1 MTPPAEGQEKD
12 VLLVLDKQQG
22 KVSAVKGID
31 KEGNLQTV
39 PPTQGGEFM
48 QVDKNSDV
56 FSNFISNFFRKY
68 QDTSGLEL
76 FSVKASEAERDA
88 KAIEDNHRNPTPE
101 GDKRAEMLRVPKP
114 DFHEFKQGYRFDPS
128 KIDWENLKKVGIT
141 ADTLKNTKDFDRVMR
156 GYKSR
161 NTYTVS
167 GTVGGFYLKPT
178 DVKLSFYQAKDGT
191 VVPKLHGVQQDEK
204 LLQRPF
210 HEHEFTKQ
218 EQGNLQGT
226 GNLGGIAEI
235 KDPKSGEQI
244 PVFVSRDRYTHEL
257 EYMRADKWKCPDTIC
272 NVQVSPEQKAAF
284 EAGQAVKM
292 ENLQFRDGTK
302 RSAYL
307 QVSAVERGL
316 EFLPR
321 AAVQFLQ
328 QWQQPAE
335 QQVAGL
341 EVRVHRVVRLDRQSE
356 HDAEQHQQQC
366 GQRPGAQKKLLHV
379 RQRTAALCL
388 VHGAA
393 SLRRRQTTA
402 SAAPAA
408 SSQTAGAA
416 SCARPVGGTPSLLL
430 TQVTAASPV
439 RVAV

>member
-161 NTYTVS
+161 NTYTVL

-178 DVKLSFYQAKDGT
+178 DVKLSFYQTKDGT

-204 LLQRPF
+204 LLQRPYNG
-210 HEHEFTKQ
+210 HEFTKQ
-218 EQGNLQGT
+218 EQGNLQSI
-226 GNLGGIAEI
+226 GNLGNIAQI

-244 PVFVSRDRYTHEL
+244 LVFISRDRYTHEL
-257 EYMRADKWKCPDTIC
+257 EYMWADKWQCPDTVC
-272 NVQVSPEQKAAF
+272 NVKVTPEQKAAF

-292 ENLQFRDGTK
+292 ENLQFKDGTR

-321 AAVQFLQ
+321 SAMQALQ
-328 QWQQPAE
+328 QAS
-335 QQVAGL
+335 GL
-341 EVRVHRVVRLDRQSE
+341 KDEKGVEFNGHVQ
-356 HDAEQHQQQC
+356 
-366 GQRPGAQKKLLHV
+366 PGAQGKSPDKIQPKDV
-379 RQRTAALCL
+379 I
-388 VHGAA
+388 
-393 SLRRRQTTA
+393 
-402 SAAPAA
+402 PANE
-408 SSQTAGAA
+408 S
-416 SCARPVGGTPSLLL
+416 R
-430 TQVTAASPV
+430 TQVAVNSEGKTHEATKQCKEPLKQGQQKPTAKQKEKQDKAQDKSLKADKPKKSKGMKM
-439 RVAV
+439 

>member
-1 MTPPAEGQEKD
+1 MANRMTPPAEGQEKD

-39 PPTQGGEFM
+39 PPTHGGEFM

-56 FSNFISNFFRKY
+56 LSNFLSNFFRKF
-68 QDTSGLEL
+68 QATSGLEL
-76 FSVKASEAERDA
+76 FSVKASEVEQNA

-101 GDKRAEMLRVPKP
+101 GDKLAEMLRVPKP
-114 DFHEFKQGYRFDPS
+114 DFHEFKQGYRFDPA

-161 NTYTVS
+161 NTYTVL

-178 DVKLSFYQAKDGT
+178 DVKLSFYQTKDGT

-204 LLQRPF
+204 LLQRPYNG
-210 HEHEFTKQ
+210 HEFTKQ
-218 EQGNLQGT
+218 EQGNLQSI
-226 GNLGGIAEI
+226 GNLGNIAQI

-244 PVFVSRDRYTHEL
+244 LVFISRDRYTHEL
-257 EYMRADKWKCPDTIC
+257 EYMWADKWQCPDTVC
-272 NVQVSPEQKAAF
+272 NVKVTPEQKAAF

-292 ENLQFRDGTK
+292 ENLQFKDGTR

-321 AAVQFLQ
+321 SAMQALQ
-328 QWQQPAE
+328 QAS
-335 QQVAGL
+335 GL
-341 EVRVHRVVRLDRQSE
+341 KDEKGVEFNGHVQ
-356 HDAEQHQQQC
+356 
-366 GQRPGAQKKLLHV
+366 PGAQGKSPDKIQPKDV
-379 RQRTAALCL
+379 I
-388 VHGAA
+388 
-393 SLRRRQTTA
+393 
-402 SAAPAA
+402 PANE
-408 SSQTAGAA
+408 S
-416 SCARPVGGTPSLLL
+416 R
-430 TQVTAASPV
+430 TQVAVNSEGKTHEATKQCKEPLKQGQQKPTAKQKEKQDKAQDKSLKADKPKKSKGMKM
-439 RVAV
+439 

>member
-31 KEGNLQTV
+31 KDGNLQTV
-39 PPTQGGEFM
+39 PPTAAHGGEFM
-48 QVDKNSDV
+48 QVDRNGDI
-56 FSNFISNFFRKY
+56 FSNLVSNFYRKY
-68 QDTSGLEL
+68 QDTAGLEL
-76 FSVKASEAERDA
+76 FNVRVSEAEKTA
-88 KAIEDNHRNPTPE
+88 KAIEDNHLNPTPRCD
-101 GDKRAEMLRVPKP
+101 GLTEMLRVPKP
-114 DFHEFKQGYRFDPS
+114 DFHEFKQGYRFDPA

-204 LLQRPF
+204 LLQRPYNG
-210 HEHEFTKQ
+210 HEFTKQ
-218 EQGNLQGT
+218 EQGNLQSI
-226 GNLGGIAEI
+226 GNLGNIARI

-244 PVFVSRDRYTHEL
+244 PVFISRDRYTHEL
-257 EYMRADKWKCPDTIC
+257 EYMRADKWQCPDTVC
-272 NVQVSPEQKAAF
+272 NVKVTPEQKAAF
-284 EAGQAVKM
+284 EAGQTVKM
-292 ENLQFRDGTK
+292 ENLQFKDGTR

-321 AAVQFLQ
+321 SAMQAL
-328 QWQQPAE
+328 

-341 EVRVHRVVRLDRQSE
+341 KDEKGVEFNGHVQ
-356 HDAEQHQQQC
+356 
-366 GQRPGAQKKLLHV
+366 PGAQGKSPNKIRPKDV
-379 RQRTAALCL
+379 T
-388 VHGAA
+388 
-393 SLRRRQTTA
+393 
-402 SAAPAA
+402 PANE
-408 SSQTAGAA
+408 S
-416 SCARPVGGTPSLLL
+416 R
-430 TQVTAASPV
+430 TQV
-439 RVAV
+439 AVNSEGKTHEATKQCKEPLKQGQQKPTTKQKEKQDKAQDKSLKADKPKKSKGMKM

>member
-1 MTPPAEGQEKD
+1 MANRMTPPAEGQEKD

-39 PPTQGGEFM
+39 PPTHGGEFM

-56 FSNFISNFFRKY
+56 FSNFISNFYRKY

-88 KAIEDNHRNPTPE
+88 KAIEENHRNPTPE
-101 GDKRAEMLRVPKP
+101 GNKRAEMLRVPKP
-114 DFHEFKQGYRFDPS
+114 DFHEFKQGYRFDPA

-161 NTYTVS
+161 NTYTVL

-178 DVKLSFYQAKDGT
+178 DVKLSFYQTKDGT

-204 LLQRPF
+204 LLQRPYNG
-210 HEHEFTKQ
+210 HEFTKQ
-218 EQGNLQGT
+218 EQGNLQSI
-226 GNLGGIAEI
+226 GNLGNIAQI

-244 PVFVSRDRYTHEL
+244 LVFISRDRYTHEL
-257 EYMRADKWKCPDTIC
+257 EYMWADKWQCPDTVC
-272 NVQVSPEQKAAF
+272 NVKVTPEQKAAF

-292 ENLQFRDGTK
+292 ENLQFKDGTR

-321 AAVQFLQ
+321 SAMQALQ
-328 QWQQPAE
+328 QAS
-335 QQVAGL
+335 GL
-341 EVRVHRVVRLDRQSE
+341 KDEKGVEFNGHVQ
-356 HDAEQHQQQC
+356 
-366 GQRPGAQKKLLHV
+366 PGAQGKSPDKIQPKDV
-379 RQRTAALCL
+379 I
-388 VHGAA
+388 
-393 SLRRRQTTA
+393 
-402 SAAPAA
+402 PANE
-408 SSQTAGAA
+408 S
-416 SCARPVGGTPSLLL
+416 R
-430 TQVTAASPV
+430 TQVAVNSEGKTHEATKQCKEPLKQGQQKPTAKQKEKQDKAQDKSLKADKPKKSKGMKM
-439 RVAV
+439 

>member
-39 PPTQGGEFM
+39 PPTTGHGGEFM

-56 FSNFISNFFRKY
+56 FSNFISNFYRKY

-128 KIDWENLKKVGIT
+128 KIDWENLKKVGII

-161 NTYTVS
+161 NTYTVL

-178 DVKLSFYQAKDGT
+178 DVKLSFYQTKDGT

-204 LLQRPF
+204 LLQRPYNG
-210 HEHEFTKQ
+210 HEFTKQ
-218 EQGNLQGT
+218 EQGNLQSI
-226 GNLGGIAEI
+226 GNLGNIAQI

-244 PVFVSRDRYTHEL
+244 LVFISRDRYTHEL
-257 EYMRADKWKCPDTIC
+257 EYMWADKWQCPDTVC
-272 NVQVSPEQKAAF
+272 NVKVTPEQKAAF

-292 ENLQFRDGTK
+292 ENLQFKDGTR

-321 AAVQFLQ
+321 SAMQALQ
-328 QWQQPAE
+328 QAS
-335 QQVAGL
+335 GL
-341 EVRVHRVVRLDRQSE
+341 KDEKGVEFNGHVQ
-356 HDAEQHQQQC
+356 
-366 GQRPGAQKKLLHV
+366 PGAQGKSPDKIQPKDV
-379 RQRTAALCL
+379 I
-388 VHGAA
+388 
-393 SLRRRQTTA
+393 
-402 SAAPAA
+402 PANE
-408 SSQTAGAA
+408 S
-416 SCARPVGGTPSLLL
+416 R
-430 TQVTAASPV
+430 TQVAVNSEGKTHEATKQCKEPLKQGQQKPTAKQKEKQDKAQDKSLKADKPKKSKGMKM
-439 RVAV
+439 

>member
-1 MTPPAEGQEKD
+1 MANRMTPPTEGQEKD

-22 KVSAVKGID
+22 KVSAVKSFD
-31 KEGNLQTV
+31 KDGNLQTV
-39 PPTQGGEFM
+39 SPTHGGEFM

-56 FSNFISNFFRKY
+56 FSNFISNFFRKF

-76 FSVKASEAERDA
+76 FSVKASEAEQQAR
-88 KAIEDNHRNPTPE
+88 AIEDNHRNPTPE
-101 GDKRAEMLRVPKP
+101 GSKRTEMLRVPKS
-114 DFHEFKQGYRFDPS
+114 DFHEFKQGYRFDPA

-161 NTYTVS
+161 NIYTVS

-210 HEHEFTKQ
+210 HEHDFTKQ

-226 GNLGGIAEI
+226 GNLGGIAQI

-272 NVQVSPEQKAAF
+272 NVKVSPEQKAAF

-307 QVSAVERGL
+307 QVSGH
-316 EFLPR
+316 
-321 AAVQFLQ
+321 VQSGAQ
-328 QWQQPAE
+328 GKSPDKVQPKDVTPTAE
-335 QQVAGL
+335 SRTQVAVNSGGKTNEATKQGKEPL
-341 EVRVHRVVRLDRQSE
+341 KQG
-356 HDAEQHQQQC
+356 QQKPTAKQKEK
-366 GQRPGAQKKLLHV
+366 QDKAQDKSLKADKPKKSK
-379 RQRTAALCL
+379 
-388 VHGAA
+388 GMKM
-393 SLRRRQTTA
+393 
-402 SAAPAA
+402 
-408 SSQTAGAA
+408 
-416 SCARPVGGTPSLLL
+416 
-430 TQVTAASPV
+430 
-439 RVAV
+439 

>member
-1 MTPPAEGQEKD
+1 
-12 VLLVLDKQQG
+12 
-22 KVSAVKGID
+22 
-31 KEGNLQTV
+31 
-39 PPTQGGEFM
+39 
-48 QVDKNSDV
+48 
-56 FSNFISNFFRKY
+56 
-68 QDTSGLEL
+68 
-76 FSVKASEAERDA
+76 
-88 KAIEDNHRNPTPE
+88 
-101 GDKRAEMLRVPKP
+101 MLRVPKS
-114 DFHEFKQGYRFDPS
+114 DFHEFKQGYRFDPA

-141 ADTLKNTKDFDRVMR
+141 ADTLKNTRDFDRVMR

-210 HEHEFTKQ
+210 HEHDFTKQ

-226 GNLGGIAEI
+226 GNLGGIAQI

-272 NVQVSPEQKAAF
+272 NVKVSPEQKTAF

-328 QWQQPAE
+328 QGQ

-341 EVRVHRVVRLDRQSE
+341 KDGQGVEFNGHVQS
-356 HDAEQHQQQC
+356 
-366 GQRPGAQKKLLHV
+366 GAQGKSPDKV
-379 RQRTAALCL
+379 QPKDVT
-388 VHGAA
+388 
-393 SLRRRQTTA
+393 
-402 SAAPAA
+402 PAA
-408 SSQTAGAA
+408 ES
-416 SCARPVGGTPSLLL
+416 R
-430 TQVTAASPV
+430 TQVAVNTEGKTNEATKQGKEPLKQGQQKPTAKQKEKQDKAQDKSLKADKPKKSKGMKM
-439 RVAV
+439 

>member
-1 MTPPAEGQEKD
+1 MAKKMTPPAEGLEKD

-39 PPTQGGEFM
+39 PPTHGGEFM

-56 FSNFISNFFRKY
+56 FSNFISNFYRKY

-114 DFHEFKQGYRFDPS
+114 DFHEFKQGYRFDPA

-161 NTYTVS
+161 NTYTVL

-178 DVKLSFYQAKDGT
+178 DVKLSFYQTKDGT

-204 LLQRPF
+204 LLQRPYNG
-210 HEHEFTKQ
+210 HEFTKQ
-218 EQGNLQGT
+218 EQGNLQSI
-226 GNLGGIAEI
+226 GNLGNIAQI

-244 PVFVSRDRYTHEL
+244 LVFISRDRYTHEL
-257 EYMRADKWKCPDTIC
+257 EYMWADKWQCPDTVC
-272 NVQVSPEQKAAF
+272 NVKVTPEQKAAF

-292 ENLQFRDGTK
+292 ENLQFKDGTR

-321 AAVQFLQ
+321 SAMQALQ
-328 QWQQPAE
+328 QAS
-335 QQVAGL
+335 GL
-341 EVRVHRVVRLDRQSE
+341 KDEKGVEFNGHVQ
-356 HDAEQHQQQC
+356 
-366 GQRPGAQKKLLHV
+366 PGAQGKSPDKIQPKDV
-379 RQRTAALCL
+379 I
-388 VHGAA
+388 
-393 SLRRRQTTA
+393 
-402 SAAPAA
+402 PANE
-408 SSQTAGAA
+408 S
-416 SCARPVGGTPSLLL
+416 R
-430 TQVTAASPV
+430 TQVAVNSEGKTHEATKQGKEPLKQGQQKPTAKQKEKQDKAQDKSLKADKPKKSKGMKM
-439 RVAV
+439 

>member
-22 KVSAVKGID
+22 KVSAVKSFD
-31 KEGNLQTV
+31 KDGNLQTV
-39 PPTQGGEFM
+39 SPTHGGEFM

-56 FSNFISNFFRKY
+56 FSNFISNFFRKF

-76 FSVKASEAERDA
+76 FSVRASEVEQNA

-101 GDKRAEMLRVPKP
+101 GDKRVEMLRVPKP
-114 DFHEFKQGYRFDPS
+114 DFHEFKQGYRFDPA

-210 HEHEFTKQ
+210 HEHRFTKQ

-244 PVFVSRDRYTHEL
+244 PVFVSRDKYTHEL

-272 NVQVSPEQKAAF
+272 GVKVSPEQKAAF

-321 AAVQFLQ
+321 SAVQFLQ
-328 QWQQPAE
+328 QGQQPGE
-335 QQVAGL
+335 QQVAGIKDGKSV
-341 EVRVHRVVRLDRQSE
+341 EFNGHVQ
-356 HDAEQHQQQC
+356 
-366 GQRPGAQKKLLHV
+366 PGAQGKSTDKV
-379 RQRTAALCL
+379 QPKD
-388 VHGAA
+388 V
-393 SLRRRQTTA
+393 
-402 SAAPAA
+402 
-408 SSQTAGAA
+408 
-416 SCARPVGGTPSLLL
+416 TPSAESR
-430 TQVTAASPV
+430 TQVAVNSEGKTNEATKQGKEPLKQGQDKPTAKQKEKQEKAQDKSLKADKPKKSKGMKM
-439 RVAV
+439 

>member
-1 MTPPAEGQEKD
+1 MANRMTPPVEGQEKD

-22 KVSAVKGID
+22 KVSAVKGFD

-39 PPTQGGEFM
+39 PPTAAHGGEFM

-56 FSNFISNFFRKY
+56 FSNFISNFYRKF

-76 FSVKASEAERDA
+76 FSVRDSEAERNA

-101 GDKRAEMLRVPKP
+101 GSKQAEMLRVPKP
-114 DFHEFKQGYRFDPS
+114 DFHEFKQGYRFDPA

-178 DVKLSFYQAKDGT
+178 DVKLSFYQSKDGT
-191 VVPKLHGVQQDEK
+191 VVPKLHGVQMDEK
-204 LLQRPF
+204 LLQRPYNG
-210 HEHEFTKQ
+210 HDFTKQ
-218 EQGNLQGT
+218 EQGNLQDT
-226 GNLGGIAEI
+226 GNLGGIAQI
-235 KDPKSGEQI
+235 KDPKSGDQI
-244 PVFVSRDRYTHEL
+244 PVFISRDRYTHEL

-272 NVQVSPEQKAAF
+272 NVKVSLEQKAAF

-292 ENLQFRDGTK
+292 ENLQFRDGTR

-328 QWQQPAE
+328 QGQ

-341 EVRVHRVVRLDRQSE
+341 KD
-356 HDAEQHQQQC
+356 
-366 GQRPGAQKKLLHV
+366 GQGVEFNGHVQPGAQGKSPDKV
-379 RQRTAALCL
+379 QPKDVT
-388 VHGAA
+388 
-393 SLRRRQTTA
+393 
-402 SAAPAA
+402 PAA
-408 SSQTAGAA
+408 ES
-416 SCARPVGGTPSLLL
+416 R
-430 TQVTAASPV
+430 TQVAVNTEGKTNEATKQGKEPLKQGQQKPTAKQKEKQEKAQDKSLKADKPKKSKGMKM
-439 RVAV
+439 

>member
-1 MTPPAEGQEKD
+1 MAKKMTPPAEGLEKD

-39 PPTQGGEFM
+39 PPTHGGEFM

-56 FSNFISNFFRKY
+56 FSNFISNFFRKF

-76 FSVKASEAERDA
+76 FSVKASQAEQDA

-101 GDKRAEMLRVPKP
+101 GGKRAEMLRVPKP
-114 DFHEFKQGYRFDPS
+114 DFHEFKQGYRFDPA

-161 NTYTVS
+161 NTYTVL

-178 DVKLSFYQAKDGT
+178 DVKLSFYQTKDGT

-204 LLQRPF
+204 LLQRPYNG
-210 HEHEFTKQ
+210 HEFTKQ
-218 EQGNLQGT
+218 EQGNLQSI
-226 GNLGGIAEI
+226 GNLGNIAQI

-244 PVFVSRDRYTHEL
+244 LVFISRDRYTHEL
-257 EYMRADKWKCPDTIC
+257 EYMWADKWQCPDTVC
-272 NVQVSPEQKAAF
+272 NVKVTPEQKAAF

-292 ENLQFRDGTK
+292 ENLQFKDGTR

-321 AAVQFLQ
+321 SAMQALQ
-328 QWQQPAE
+328 QAS
-335 QQVAGL
+335 GL
-341 EVRVHRVVRLDRQSE
+341 KDEKGVEFNGHVQ
-356 HDAEQHQQQC
+356 
-366 GQRPGAQKKLLHV
+366 PGAQGKSPDKIQPKDV
-379 RQRTAALCL
+379 I
-388 VHGAA
+388 
-393 SLRRRQTTA
+393 
-402 SAAPAA
+402 PANE
-408 SSQTAGAA
+408 S
-416 SCARPVGGTPSLLL
+416 R
-430 TQVTAASPV
+430 TQVAVNSEGKTHEATKQCKEPLKQGQQKPTAKQKEKQDKAQDKSLKADKPKKSKGMKM
-439 RVAV
+439 